1 MIFKYVLNG
10 CESDVMKIIEHGVL
24 LNSILV
30 FNSIEGSLTNDKNE
44 TIILGGNESRI
55 LHLFVRHGNRVITRK
70 EIYQYVWKDR
80 GLEVD
85 DSSLTQAISTLR
97 KNLGDSAKNPEFI
110 KTEPKIGYTFIGKVE
125 FVKYSNVFSIYPEE
139 NNENEEARVRISAS
153 VAKFSAKESLANVDK
168 FLTNFFRRLSG
179 LFAESRISDG
189 WDSIVVYSLFL
200 IVISLLLFDFNGYQ
214 GMLWYFLKELI
225 SLINNF
231 D

>member
-1 MIFKYVLNG
+1 
-10 CESDVMKIIEHGVL
+10 MKRREHNVL

-30 FNSIEGSLTNDKNE
+30 FNSIEGSLTNEKDE
-44 TIILGGNESRI
+44 MIILGGNESRI
-55 LHLFVRHGNRVITRK
+55 LQLFVRHDNRVITRK

-97 KNLGDSAKNPEFI
+97 KNLGDSVKNPEFI

-125 FVKYSNVFSIYPEE
+125 LVEYSDVFSIYPEE
-139 NNENEEARVRISAS
+139 NNENGEARDSISAS
-153 VAKFSAKESLANVDK
+153 VTKFSAKEPLANVNK
-168 FLTNFFRRLSG
+168 PLTNFLRRLGG
-179 LFAESRISDG
+179 LFAEDRVSDG

-200 IVISLLLFDFNGYQ
+200 IVISLLLFDFNGSQ
-214 GMLWYFLKELI
+214 AMLWYLYKR
-225 SLINNF
+225 INLF

>member
-1 MIFKYVLNG
+1 
-10 CESDVMKIIEHGVL
+10 MKRREHNVL

-30 FNSIEGSLTNDKNE
+30 FDSIEGSLTNEKNE

-55 LHLFVRHGNRVITRK
+55 LQLFVRYDNRVITRK

-97 KNLGDSAKNPEFI
+97 KNLGDSVKNPEFI
-110 KTEPKIGYTFIGKVE
+110 KTEPKRGYTFIGKVE
-125 FVKYSNVFSIYPEE
+125 LIEYSDIFPMHPEE
-139 NNENEEARVRISAS
+139 NNESEEVRESISAS
-153 VAKFSAKESLANVDK
+153 LTKFSAKESLASVDK
-168 FLTNFFRRLSG
+168 SLTNFLQRLGG
-179 LFAESRISDG
+179 LFAEDRVSDG

-200 IVISLLLFDFNGYQ
+200 IVISLLLFDFNGSQ
-214 GMLWYFLKELI
+214 GMLWYLYKR
-225 SLINNF
+225 INLF